1 MRYKSKKLTKLERN
15 RTSVFTNNLNEC
27 YLCGSTH
34 QMTKNEIFEGR
45 NRRNSI
51 LYGFVLPLCL
61 NGHMNITNDN
71 EFLLE
76 WKCKAQN
83 YFETNIE
90 SKDDFIKTFGKDYI
104 YTSTKKEVE
113 DTK

>member
-1 MRYKSKKLTKLERN
+1 MRYKSKKLKKLERN

-27 YLCGSTH
+27 YLCGSTY
-34 QMTKNEIFEGR
+34 QMTKHEIFEGR
-45 NRRNSI
+45 NRRNSM

-61 NGHMNITNDN
+61 SCHMNITNDN
-71 EFLLE
+71 KFLLD

-83 YFETNIE
+83 YFETNIG

-104 YTSTKKEVE
+104 YICTKKR
-113 DTK
+113 DS